1 MSGEA
6 RRPRPVLHLR
16 AAEPR
21 RESVPTATIT
31 GNWAGLAALRDLVD
45 AALESEA
52 GNSNRVLFEADGADY
67 VLSVFVARSREEMGE
82 PAGLG
87 P

>member
-1 MSGEA
+1 MSEP
-6 RRPRPVLHLR
+6 RPRPVLHLR
-16 AAEPR
+16 PAEPR
-21 RESVPTATIT
+21 RASVPTATIT
-31 GNWAGLAALRDLVD
+31 GNRAGLAALRDLVD

-52 GNSNRVLFEADGADY
+52 GNANRVLLEADGADY
-67 VLSVFVARSREEMGE
+67 VLSVFLARSRDEMGD

>member
-1 MSGEA
+1 MSE

-21 RESVPTATIT
+21 RGSAPSATIM
-31 GNWAGLAALRDLVD
+31 GNRAGLAALRDLVD

-52 GNSNRVLFEADGADY
+52 GNSNRVLFEADSADY
-67 VLSVFVARSREEMGE
+67 VLSVWLARSREEMGD